1 MRKLIIGA
9 LGALLMILGF
19 VGGAQAEPGPNGNN
33 DHGLCTAYF
42 NGQKNGHGH
51 GEDQDNQPPPF
62 QGLED
67 ASRTY
72 TDNDG
77 VDNDDDGTTDEKDDP
92 ATPANEGENSELTDA
107 ENIFN
112 YCSDNSVIGG
122 NPAHGR
128 FTCSNTLT
136 STGPDDQS
144 DPECN
149 ENEKPGKGD
158 DKA

>member
-1 MRKLIIGA
+1 LRKLIIGVIS
-9 LGALLMILGF
+9 ALLLVLGF

-42 NGQKNGHGH
+42 NGQKNGHGE

-67 ASRTY
+67 ASREY

-77 VDNDDDGTTDEKDDP
+77 SDNDNDGETDED
-92 ATPANEGENSELTDA
+92 GENEALTDA
-107 ENIFN
+107 ENIYNFCN
-112 YCSDNSVIGG
+112 DLSTIGG
-122 NPAHGR
+122 NPDHGR
-128 FTCSNTLT
+128 FTCTDEDGVDLDGSD
-136 STGPDDQS
+136 SDS

-149 ENEKPGKGD
+149 ENEGPGNS
-158 DKA
+158 